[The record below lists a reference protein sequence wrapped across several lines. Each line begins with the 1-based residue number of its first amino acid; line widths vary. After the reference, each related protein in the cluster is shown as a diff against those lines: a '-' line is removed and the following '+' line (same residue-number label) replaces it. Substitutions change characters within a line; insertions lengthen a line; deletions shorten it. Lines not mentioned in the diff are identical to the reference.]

1 MLALN
6 SGSVSPWA
14 SSCRGPMAEKC
25 ILGGA
30 LETLRCQ
37 QDSSAPRS
45 QHSAVQLTNSCL
57 VAEPLIASQEQES
70 SCCPCTLPGCKLGL
84 RRDFKHLTARG
95 EWPGPQPMS
104 SDSSS

>member
-6 SGSVSPWA
+6 SVEVCLPWA

-57 VAEPLIASQEQES
+57 
-70 SCCPCTLPGCKLGL
+70 TG
-84 RRDFKHLTARG
+84 
-95 EWPGPQPMS
+95 
-104 SDSSS
+104 